1 MCADFRQV
9 LKNET
14 QADHE
19 RVDGLI
25 SLIDLATFDGFIR
38 FLSIHQS
45 CFRVMRDLVTTE
57 SDAWS
62 SLDEMVRRI
71 DADLA
76 TMGTSATVGVVSD
89 IHKPDRLAI
98 DYVIEGSRLGSKM
111 LRRRWL
117 TASDPIVRQA
127 NAYFSLAPVP
137 GRWRDVCDQLSNIP
151 GHSERAGTII
161 EDTKMLFAL
170 FHAAAC
176 EPVAEQ
182 RRNVELAS

>member
-1 MCADFRQV
+1 MCADFRRV

-19 RVDGLI
+19 RVDALI
-25 SLIDLATFDGFIR
+25 SSIDLVTFDGLVR

-45 CFRVMRDLVTTE
+45 CFRFIRDLVTTE
-57 SDAWS
+57 THAWC
-62 SLDEMVRRI
+62 SLDGMVRRI

-76 TMGTSATVGVVSD
+76 TMGAAETVVVVSD
-89 IHKPDRLAI
+89 ITKLDRLAI
-98 DYVIEGSRLGSKM
+98 DYVIEGSRLGSKV

-117 TASDPIVRQA
+117 TASDPTVRRA
-127 NAYFSLAPVP
+127 SAYFSLAAVP
-137 GRWRDVCDQLSNIP
+137 GRWRNVCDQLSKIP
-151 GHSERAGTII
+151 VQSDRAGAII

-182 RRNVELAS
+182 LQGVQLAS